1 MTALR
6 HTVLSIAIAAASLGA
21 LAQTDAAGALHH
33 PAEPAKKMAAKA
45 AAPKAPSKANES
57 MAAMESQMKIMR
69 EMHEKMMA
77 AKTPEESKA
86 LMGEHMKTMQD
97 GMAMMG
103 KMDSAG
109 GTKGTGGMG
118 GMGANARNGGMSM
131 DMKSHHDMMEMRMG
145 MMTSMMQMMMDRLP
159 APAAQ

>member
-1 MTALR
+1 MTTLR
-6 HTVLSIAIAAASLGA
+6 HTLLSIAIATASPGGF
-21 LAQTDAAGALHH
+21 AQTDAARALHH
-33 PAEPAKKMAAKA
+33 PEEPAKKTAAKA
-45 AAPKAPSKANES
+45 VAPKAPSKANES
-57 MAAMESQMKIMR
+57 MAAMESQMKTMR

-109 GTKGTGGMG
+109 GMKGMG

-131 DMKSHHDMMEMRMG
+131 DMKSHHDMMGMRME
-145 MMTSMMQMMMDRLP
+145 MMTSMMQLMMDRLP